1 MFTAQVFQNQ
11 FLPRGAD
18 EVHAIVSV
26 TASPGDT
33 GDAAA
38 PGGPLVFGFL
48 LDCSGSMNGEKLAS
62 AKHALREAIGLLR
75 EDCRF
80 FVVTGR
86 GHADLI
92 VPPLLATVANKAIAE
107 AALRKVTADGGTAIS
122 RWLEL
127 AADQFRAIAAE
138 QPRGEIIAQALLLT
152 DGQNDVQDPLASTL
166 ARCAGVFQ
174 CDARGVGTDWNVAQ
188 LRGVAQALL
197 GTVDLIAAPEQIAAD
212 FNAILQ
218 TALAKAVPEVRLRL
232 WTPQGARVLFCKQVA
247 PEILDL
253 SAKATPDLANPQ
265 VRDYPTGAWSG
276 NESRDYHFAIQVR
289 PGEVGQRM
297 LAGRASLLTGGT
309 AGTKVADA
317 QVLAMWTDDEAR
329 SAVLD
334 RTVAHYTGQGELA
347 AVIQEGLQARQAG
360 DEEQAT
366 RKLGRA
372 VQLAAES
379 GNEGTTKLLR
389 KVVDVI
395 DEEAGTVKLRRGV
408 DDADAMALDT
418 RSTKTRRIA
427 G

>member
-26 TASPGDT
+26 TASPGN
-33 GDAAA
+33 DAAA
-38 PGGPLVFGFL
+38 APAGGPLVFGFL
-48 LDCSGSMNGEKLAS
+48 LDCSGSMNGEKLVS
-62 AKHALREAIGLLR
+62 AKHAVREAIGLLR

-92 VPPLLATVANKAIAE
+92 VPPLLATPANKAVAE

-127 AADQFRAIAAE
+127 AADQFRAIAAGL
-138 QPRGEIIAQALLLT
+138 PRGGIIAQALLLT
-152 DGQNDVQDPLASTL
+152 DGQNDAQDPLATTL

-188 LRGVAQALL
+188 LRGIAQALL
-197 GTVDLIAAPEQIAAD
+197 GTVDLIAAPDLIAAD

-218 TALAKAVPEVRLRL
+218 AALAKAVPEARLRL

-253 SAKATPDLANPQ
+253 SAKATPDPANPQ

-276 NESRDYHFAIQVR
+276 NESRDYHFAIQVK

-297 LAGRASLLTGGT
+297 LAGRASLLTGDH
-309 AGTKVADA
+309 KVADA
-317 QVLAMWTDDEAR
+317 QVLATWTDDEAR
-329 SAVLD
+329 SAILD

>member
-1 MFTAQVFQNQ
+1 M
-11 FLPRGAD
+11 
-18 EVHAIVSV
+18 
-26 TASPGDT
+26 
-33 GDAAA
+33 
-38 PGGPLVFGFL
+38 
-48 LDCSGSMNGEKLAS
+48 
-62 AKHALREAIGLLR
+62 R
-75 EDCRF
+75 EDCCF

-86 GHADLI
+86 GYADLI
-92 VPPLLATVANKAIAE
+92 VPPLLATAANKASAE

-127 AADQFRAIAAE
+127 AADQFRAIAAGL
-138 QPRGEIIAQALLLT
+138 PRGGIIAQALLLT
-152 DGQNDVQDPLASTL
+152 DGQNDLQDPLATTL
-166 ARCAGVFQ
+166 VRCAGVFQ

-197 GTVDLIAAPEQIAAD
+197 GTVDLIAAPDQIAAD

-218 TALAKAVPEVRLRL
+218 KALAKAVSEVRLRL

-253 SAKATPDLANPQ
+253 SAKSTPDPANPQ
-265 VRDYPTGAWSG
+265 VRDYPTGAWAG
-276 NESRDYHFAIQVR
+276 NESRDYHFAIQVK

-297 LAGRASLLTGGT
+297 LAGRASLLTGADG
-309 AGTKVADA
+309 AKAADA
-317 QVLAMWTDDEAR
+317 QVLATWTDDEAR
-329 SAVLD
+329 SAILD